1 MKSKNFL
8 AVLLSVLT
16 FLSCMTIMSA
26 SAKEWE
32 KDGVEFFYSVDIDNN
47 ASIEDIFNFVR

>member
-1 MKSKNFL
+1 
-8 AVLLSVLT
+8 
-16 FLSCMTIMSA
+16 MTIMSA